1 MRAIFGKTD
10 NDSISP
16 MAHSSK
22 DYARGDYE
30 LLVNVNNQD
39 AGISRCDGF
48 DRRARWRNWPFVIPA
63 HFVNDSVLHIRQSLL
78 TADRDVNM
86 FRFWFYQPTNW

>member
-1 MRAIFGKTD
+1 M
-10 NDSISP
+10 
-16 MAHSSK
+16 M